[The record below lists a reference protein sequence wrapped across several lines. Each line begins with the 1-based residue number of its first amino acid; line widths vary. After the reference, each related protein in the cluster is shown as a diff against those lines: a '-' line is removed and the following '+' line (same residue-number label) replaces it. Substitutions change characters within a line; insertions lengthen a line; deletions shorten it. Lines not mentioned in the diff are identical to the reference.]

1 MDDASRVQKD
11 SDEERQLAHFSRR
24 VLGAE
29 VGIKK
34 LPLPGEVPPKQ
45 SYWPK
50 GQLVI
55 VALNVI
61 TAGRPA
67 EMHHFAVNVQHRVLS
82 VVRSVLEQNAIIAEV
97 HPESRLVDIGLS
109 SMGMVELMLKVEA
122 EFDLILPQF
131 EITPE
136 NFQSVKAMERMII
149 NQLGSGAG

>member
-1 MDDASRVQKD
+1 
-11 SDEERQLAHFSRR
+11 
-24 VLGAE
+24 
-29 VGIKK
+29 
-34 LPLPGEVPPKQ
+34 
-45 SYWPK
+45 
-50 GQLVI
+50 
-55 VALNVI
+55 
-61 TAGRPA
+61 
-67 EMHHFAVNVQHRVLS
+67 MHHFAVNVQHRVLS